1 MDGADK
7 PRLLRPHTAIPAAT
21 LALGLAYA
29 LELWLASGSS
39 TFCVAAWSMD
49 MHMYGFKWAGNAAGA
64 GCVVLLFE
72 AWTLDTRGKFL
83 AGALG
88 TFLLAV
94 LTELVG
100 ATRRERAAAAAGGA
114 AARAG
119 HGACEGEGG
128 ATALFAG
135 HVALG
140 YLLMLVAMTYQ
151 AELLLAVVLGLAL
164 GHRLFGGARARLA
177 PSPDPC
183 CAAFDDDG
191 APAVA
196 GRAGSGPPPRFAPA
210 DTEAGGGAASPLLG

>member
-1 MDGADK
+1 MGTMDGADK

-29 LELWLASGSS
+29 LELWLASGDG

-94 LTELVG
+94 GTELVG
-100 ATRRERAAAAAGGA
+100 DSHGDDVGA
-114 AARAG
+114 DA
-119 HGACEGEGG
+119 EVGEGK
-128 ATALFAG
+128 AD
-135 HVALG
+135 VALG
-140 YLLMLVAMTYQ
+140 CR
-151 AELLLAVVLGLAL
+151 G
-164 GHRLFGGARARLA
+164 
-177 PSPDPC
+177 
-183 CAAFDDDG
+183 
-191 APAVA
+191 
-196 GRAGSGPPPRFAPA
+196 
-210 DTEAGGGAASPLLG
+210 